1 MLLAR
6 PALAF
11 VNHLL
16 ASEPWARE
24 RLIGFA
30 GKIARLQFGN
40 GAVLQVRISETGLL
54 KEVDTAGVDATVSIG
69 LPDDAVMR
77 VLTDP
82 PSLFSAATISGS
94 ADLAET
100 LGFVFRNLRWDIEH
114 DLSRVTGDI
123 AAQRIFQVAKGLLQW
138 QWRAARNL
146 ALGMTEYLTEEERA
160 IARRGDV
167 EQFCSEVDALRDDC
181 ARVEK
186 RLLRL
191 ESA

>member
-1 MLLAR
+1 MILAR
-6 PALAF
+6 PALGF

-16 ASEPWARE
+16 TAEPWARE
-24 RLIGFA
+24 RLLGFV
-30 GKIARLQFGN
+30 GRIASLQFGN

-54 KEVDTAGVDATVSIG
+54 DEDTSGVDATVSIG
-69 LPDDAVMR
+69 LPDDVVMR

-123 AAQRIFQVAKGLLQW
+123 AAHRIFQVAKGLLQW

-146 ALGMTEYLTEEERA
+146 ALGMTEYLTEEEQA

>member
-1 MLLAR
+1 MLFAR
-6 PALAF
+6 PALGF
-11 VNHLL
+11 VNYLL
-16 ASEPWARE
+16 TAEPWARG
-24 RLIGFA
+24 RLLGFA
-30 GKIARLQFGN
+30 GKIARLPFGN
-40 GAVLQVRISETGLL
+40 GAVLQVRISESGLL
-54 KEVDTAGVDATVSIG
+54 DEDTTGVEATVSIV
-69 LPDDAVMR
+69 LPNDAMIR

-123 AAQRIFQVAKGLLQW
+123 AAHRILQVAKGLLQW
-138 QWRAARNL
+138 QWRAAGNL
-146 ALGMTEYLTEEERA
+146 ALGMTEYLTEEEHA

-167 EQFCSEVDALRDDC
+167 EQFCSEVDTLRDDC

>member
-1 MLLAR
+1 MILAR
-6 PALAF
+6 PALGF

-16 ASEPWARE
+16 TAEPWARE
-24 RLIGFA
+24 RLLGFV
-30 GKIARLQFGN
+30 GRIASLQFGN

-54 KEVDTAGVDATVSIG
+54 DEDTSGVDATVSIG
-69 LPDDAVMR
+69 LPADAVMR

-123 AAQRIFQVAKGLLQW
+123 AAHRIFQVAKSLLQW

-146 ALGMTEYLTEEERA
+146 ALGMTEYLTEEEQA

>member
-1 MLLAR
+1 MLLSR

-30 GKIARLQFGN
+30 GKIARVHFGN

-54 KEVDTAGVDATVSIG
+54 EEDKTGVEATVSIG
-69 LPDDAVMR
+69 LPNDAVIR
-77 VLTDP
+77 VLTDL

-100 LGFVFRNLRWDIEH
+100 LGFVFRSLRWDIEH

-123 AAQRIFQVAKGLLQW
+123 AAHRIFQLAKGLLQW
-138 QWRAARNL
+138 QWQAARNL
-146 ALGMTEYLTEEERA
+146 ALGMTEYLTEEEHA

-167 EQFCSEVDALRDDC
+167 EQFCSEVDTLRDDC
-181 ARVEK
+181 ARFEK

>member
-1 MLLAR
+1 LL
-6 PALAF
+6 
-11 VNHLL
+11 
-16 ASEPWARE
+16 EE
-24 RLIGFA
+24 DT
-30 GKIARLQFGN
+30 
-40 GAVLQVRISETGLL
+40 TGV
-54 KEVDTAGVDATVSIG
+54 EATVSIG
-69 LPDDAVMR
+69 LPDDAVIR

>member
-6 PALAF
+6 PALGF

-16 ASEPWARE
+16 TAEPWARE
-24 RLIGFA
+24 RLLGFA
-30 GKIARLQFGN
+30 GRIASLQFGN

-54 KEVDTAGVDATVSIG
+54 EEDTTGVEATVSIG
-69 LPDDAVMR
+69 LPDDVVMR

>member
-1 MLLAR
+1 MLLAV
-6 PALAF
+6 PALGF

-16 ASEPWARE
+16 AAEPWARE
-24 RLIGFA
+24 RLAGFA
-30 GKIARLQFGN
+30 GKIACVHFGS
-40 GAVLQVRISETGLL
+40 GAVLHLRISEAGLL
-54 KEVDTAGVDATVSIG
+54 EEAEAGSAAAVSIG
-69 LPDDAVMR
+69 LPDDVVIRA
-77 VLTDP
+77 LTDP
-82 PSLFSAATISGS
+82 PSLFSSATISGA

-123 AAQRIFQVAKGLLQW
+123 LAHRALQLARGLLQW

-146 ALGMTEYLTEEERA
+146 ALGMAEYLTEEEQS

-167 EQFCSEVDALRDDC
+167 EQFCSAVDALRDDC

-186 RLLRL
+186 RLLRI

>member
-6 PALAF
+6 PALGF

-16 ASEPWARE
+16 TAEPWARE
-24 RLIGFA
+24 RLLGFV
-30 GKIARLQFGN
+30 GRIASLQFGN

-54 KEVDTAGVDATVSIG
+54 DEDTSGVDATVSIG
-69 LPDDAVMR
+69 LPDDVVMR

-123 AAQRIFQVAKGLLQW
+123 AAHRIFQVAKSLLQW

-146 ALGMTEYLTEEERA
+146 ALGMTEYLTEEEQA

>member
-1 MLLAR
+1 M
-6 PALAF
+6 
-11 VNHLL
+11 
-16 ASEPWARE
+16 
-24 RLIGFA
+24 
-30 GKIARLQFGN
+30 QFGN

-54 KEVDTAGVDATVSIG
+54 DEDTSGVDATVSIG
-69 LPDDAVMR
+69 LPDDVVMR

-123 AAQRIFQVAKGLLQW
+123 AAHRIFQVAKSLLQW

-146 ALGMTEYLTEEERA
+146 ALGMTEYLTEEEQA